1 MKRRTFSA
9 AVAGAALALT
19 GVVLLDTARDTSSA
33 VPASTRAIAT
43 AMMPV
48 PIDPTWVRSGTPKVS
63 MNVTAVSPDGRTVS
77 GLWACEGPTTFEW
90 HFGTD
95 ETVVVL
101 EGGVEIDYLGQRF
114 TLRAGDSAT
123 FRAGTT
129 AVWHVPERVKKMFTL
144 QRASLPLRA
153 WRRVARAFD

>member
-9 AVAGAALALT
+9 VLGGAGLALT
-19 GVVLLDTARDTSSA
+19 GVMLLDTARDASGA
-33 VPASTRAIAT
+33 VPASTRALAT
-43 AMMPV
+43 AMTPV
-48 PIDPTWVRSGTPKVS
+48 PIDPSWVRSGTPKVS

-77 GLWACEGPTTFEW
+77 GLWACDGPTTFEW
-90 HFGTD
+90 HFGSD

-101 EGGVEIDYLGQRF
+101 EGSVDIEYLGQRF
-114 TLRAGDSAT
+114 TLRAGDTAT

-144 QRASLPLRA
+144 QHARAPLRA
-153 WRRVARAFD
+153 WRRVVRAWE